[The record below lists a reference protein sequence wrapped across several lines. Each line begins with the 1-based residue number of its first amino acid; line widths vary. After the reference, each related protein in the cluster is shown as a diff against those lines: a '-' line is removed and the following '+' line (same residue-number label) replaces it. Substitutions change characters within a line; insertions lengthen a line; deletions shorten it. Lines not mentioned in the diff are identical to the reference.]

1 MDTQRLI
8 LLFIFGFSV
17 LMLWEAWQKETR
29 PKPAPV
35 AQQGVPTPQGV
46 PAPAKPGV
54 PPTAGATAPAAPS
67 AGVPGAVAPA
77 TQGELVRARTDL
89 FVAEI
94 DTLGGTLKHLELLK
108 HKDSA
113 DPSKNF
119 VLFGPE
125 HQYEAQSGLAG
136 EGSPNHRTLWQ
147 AQGKEFAL
155 ASGKDTV
162 ELRLSAPGR
171 DGLAVEKIYTFR
183 RDS

>member
-1 MDTQRLI
+1 
-8 LLFIFGFSV
+8 
-17 LMLWEAWQKETR
+17 
-29 PKPAPV
+29 
-35 AQQGVPTPQGV
+35 
-46 PAPAKPGV
+46 
-54 PPTAGATAPAAPS
+54 
-67 AGVPGAVAPA
+67 
-77 TQGELVRARTDL
+77 
-89 FVAEI
+89 
-94 DTLGGTLKHLELLK
+94 K

-147 AQGKEFAL
+147 AQSKEFAL

-183 RDS
+183 RDSYIVDLAIEVRNQGQAAAAPYAYFQLTHDGKPAADA